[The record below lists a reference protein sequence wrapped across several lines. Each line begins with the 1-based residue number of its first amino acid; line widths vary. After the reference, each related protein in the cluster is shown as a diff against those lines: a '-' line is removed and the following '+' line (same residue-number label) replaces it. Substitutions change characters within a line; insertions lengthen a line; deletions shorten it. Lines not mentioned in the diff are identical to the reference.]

1 MPVPSV
7 VSDLYIHPSH
17 RRWAFDV
24 TGGPAVVA
32 LVKRIEGTLFYQG
45 QTFFVKQSRDTYTVY
60 NAVLRAVEDLGA

>member
-1 MPVPSV
+1 VPDPSLI
-7 VSDLYIHPSH
+7 SNLYIHPAH

-45 QTFFVKQSRDTYTVY
+45 QTFFVKASRDTYTVY
-60 NAVLRAVEDLGA
+60 NTVLRAVEDFQE